1 MANTQHGRFLNII
14 ILILF
19 IIVIGLIAKGI
30 YSKQLKLR
38 ELKKES
44 SLLDEKILKVKR
56 NIRKIKNQIKMVK
69 NDPYYMKHE
78 MADRYLIVSKD
89 ETVIIFNDNSSQNK

>member
-1 MANTQHGRFLNII
+1 MANTQRGKLLNIV

-19 IIVIGLIAKGI
+19 TIVIGLIAKGI
-30 YSKQLKLR
+30 YSKQLQLR
-38 ELKKES
+38 ELQNES
-44 SLLDEKILKVKR
+44 SLLDKKISNVKKNIR
-56 NIRKIKNQIKMVK
+56 NIKRQIKMAK
-69 NDPYYMKHE
+69 NDPYYIKHE